1 MSRALFEKI
10 LVPLDGSENS
20 EKALEKAVQIAK
32 RFGGKLTLLHAYLA
46 SVQPVMMPEPTG
58 LSSPIVPVLTA
69 AEVSRV
75 VDAARS
81 AGKRILEDGAAK
93 ALSDGVQVEK
103 LLVEGHAVREIVR
116 TAKEGR
122 YDLVVIGA
130 RGMSRIKELF
140 LGSVTDGVV
149 HHALCPV
156 LVVK

>member
-1 MSRALFEKI
+1 LFEKI

-20 EKALEKAVQIAK
+20 AKALEKAVQIAK
-32 RFGGKLTLLHAYLA
+32 RFGGKMTLLHAYVA

-58 LSSPIVPVLTA
+58 LSSPMVPVLTA
-69 AEVSRV
+69 AEISRV
-75 VDAARS
+75 VDAARN
-81 AGKRILEDGAAK
+81 AGKRILEDGEAK
-93 ALSDGVQVEK
+93 ALSEDVHVEK
-103 LLVEGHAVREIVR
+103 LLVEGHAVQEIVK
-116 TAKEGR
+116 TAKEGK
-122 YDLVVIGA
+122 YDLIVIGA